1 MDDRQ
6 RGDRAARAR
15 LTHLSCHP
23 WQVSVVRI
31 ESLPDSGNSYRFD
44 GAAHDAPVS
53 FFLLHTKPGEGPGLH
68 RHPYAETFIVQAGA
82 AAFTVDGELVEVGA
96 GNVVVVPAGAVHSF
110 KGAGSETLGMVSIH
124 EAPEMVTEWLE
135 EG

>member
-1 MDDRQ
+1 VAHVISLSELALGR
-6 RGDRAARAR
+6 RAAQFEGAKY
-15 LTHLSCHP
+15 
-23 WQVSVVRI
+23 
-31 ESLPDSGNSYRFD
+31 DSTI
-44 GAAHDAPVS
+44 S
-53 FFLLHTKPGEGPGLH
+53 FFVTRHEQGAGPSPH